1 MPSSFGL
8 CRGSIGAFTDLGA
21 EMAAKKSR
29 KTESKSD
36 DKNLHLL
43 HGIYLPKAQHKE
55 IRRFKRL
62 YEEPSLHGTK
72 VWRSSAVLMDYLLEN
87 PIRKRAKVL
96 EIGCGWGGLSC
107 FMAKQFDARV
117 TAVDADGALAPYVEF
132 VKSLNKVKKVEFVTK
147 RFEKITKKDLQ
158 GVHTLIGSEICF
170 WDEMTKPLFNLI
182 KRARNA
188 GVKNILIADPG
199 RTPFLNLVDLCDD
212 KFEAEM
218 LGHTIKKPWKTEK
231 YILKVSG

>member
-1 MPSSFGL
+1 
-8 CRGSIGAFTDLGA
+8 
-21 EMAAKKSR
+21 MAAKKTAN
-29 KTESKSD
+29 KTSVKKQSVATPA
-36 DKNLHLL
+36 DKHLHEL

-62 YEEPSLHGTK
+62 YDEPSLHGTK

-87 PIRKRAKVL
+87 PIRKKARVM

-107 FMAKQFDARV
+107 FMASHFDSRV
-117 TAVDADGALAPYVEF
+117 TALDADAALEPYVEF
-132 VKSLNKVKKVEFVTK
+132 VKSLNGIKRVEFVTK
-147 RFEKITKKDLQ
+147 RFEKIGKKDLA

-182 KRARNA
+182 KRARDA

-199 RTPFLNLVDLCDD
+199 RTPFLNLVDRC
-212 KFEAEM
+212 EAAFDGEM

-231 YILKVSG
+231 FILRVTGK